1 MELELRFFA
10 NFRAT
15 VGQKTVTRE
24 FEDVSTVGDLARHL
38 AAEYPDMDLFEGD
51 ERLREFIRIMK
62 DGKDITHL
70 DGLETELDDGDT
82 VSIFPPVAG
91 GCPDQQQTANG

>member
-15 VGQKTVTRE
+15 VGQKTLNQE
-24 FEDVSTVGDLARHL
+24 FEDVSTVGELARTL
-38 AAEYPDMDLFEGD
+38 SEEYPEMELFDGNGS
-51 ERLREFIRIMK
+51 LREFIRIMK

-82 VSIFPPVAG
+82 ISIFPPVAG
-91 GCPDQQQTANG
+91 G